1 MNVTPDIPVDHMGR
15 LRTALFAS
23 AKQATFA
30 CGGRLRTEVLT
41 DSTGDLTPST
51 SKQVHSQVTTTK
63 PVTIRFGEPGSGLV
77 LRLPTEG
84 TDQAL
89 QSLLSSCEPATFGR
103 GGQDVYD
110 ETYRRA
116 TKLDTT
122 EFCTDFNPYEH
133 GIVDIIAQLLLPPVR
148 SDLSGIRAELY
159 KLNAYSAPAYFK
171 PHVDTPRSSDQ
182 IGSLVVCLPSAFE
195 GMFSFIDFSIQNVTI
210 AMQHH

>member
-1 MNVTPDIPVDHMGR
+1 MNLSKDIPMDHMGR

-30 CGGRLRTEVLT
+30 CGGRLPIKIPT
-41 DSTGDLTPST
+41 DNIGDLIPST
-51 SKQVHSQVTTTK
+51 SKQVHNQIPTTE
-63 PVTIRFGEPGSGLV
+63 PVTIRFGKAGSGLV

-84 TDQAL
+84 TDRAL

-133 GIVDIIAQLLLPPVR
+133 GIIDIIAQLLLPSVR
-148 SDLSGIRAELY
+148 TDFSGIRAELY

-171 PHVDTPRSSDQ
+171 PHVDTPSSSDQ

-195 GMFSFIDFSIQNVTI
+195 GMFSCIELSV
-210 AMQHH
+210 